1 MDESRKQFEQYAA
14 GRLGL
19 PLEMIS
25 DARNG
30 DRYMH
35 AFDSM
40 SVMQPINGWWTLWQ
54 ESRSAIEIELLAD
67 KRRMDWLVS
76 KAVNVRDPMVYGSHS
91 MFWSQAITDEED
103 DYYET
108 KLREQIDAA
117 METEEPSAQLESK

>member
-1 MDESRKQFEQYAA
+1 MDESRKQFEQYVA

-54 ESRSAIEIELLAD
+54 ESRAAIEIELPPTVDGSNVPFAGNAWNAY
-67 KRRMDWLVS
+67 RVEAV
-76 KAVNVRDPMVYGSHS
+76 KAIR
-91 MFWSQAITDEED
+91 
-103 DYYET
+103 
-108 KLREQIDAA
+108 AA
-117 METEEPSAQLESK
+117 GIKVKE